1 MIEIESAMHD
11 YFYTLPGTF
20 IHNYEFCTLMKY
32 VDRKDVSNFE

>member
-20 IHNYEFCTLMKY
+20 IHNYEFCLMY
-32 VDRKDVSNFE
+32 SHEIR

>member
-20 IHNYEFCTLMKY
+20 IHNYEFCLKPN
-32 VDRKDVSNFE
+32 VLS